1 VTRSYG
7 RADELGTATAPWLAA
22 GLAAP
27 ALVACGPLGL
37 IAIALAACLLMLRT
51 RRIAPLALAVAAG
64 CALLGAAW
72 SAHGIERRAADPLAA
87 RIGHVERARVV
98 VDGQPR
104 PGPFGSSAIA
114 QLEGHPVELRARGLL
129 QQGSIVEVS
138 GALARVAPSSGDFD
152 RRTWLARQGVHETLA
167 ARSLVLIGRRGGLQ
181 GMLDELRRGAR
192 AALRAGGDDES
203 SRIATGVALGGTAS
217 LGDGTVEAFRAS
229 GLAHLLAVSGGNV
242 VLLVA
247 AVLLLAW
254 LAQVPR
260 AYAHGCAI
268 PVVIAYAAI
277 VGGGPSV
284 VRAAATGVLA
294 AIAWLAGSARDPWH
308 LLALAAA
315 AVLALDPWAVV
326 GPGFQLSF
334 AAVAAIHGLAPAIRD
349 RLEGTVMPLRLCAPF
364 AISLACT
371 LATAPVALAH
381 FGRTSLVASLPANL
395 LALPAVA
402 PLLWLALASCLL
414 WPVAPGAA
422 VVLDAA
428 VRALGA
434 YIGLVARSGAWLDA
448 VLPGRALLV
457 GLTAGALA
465 WLALRRPA
473 AAFAAA
479 LAGLVLALA
488 WPSARASPPAP
499 RALRVTILDVGQ
511 GSAALIEAP
520 GLRALVDTG
529 PPSAHVEQVLRRRG
543 ITSLDALL
551 LSHDQLDHDGRAAAI
566 VRSLRVGLLV
576 TPALPAHSPSFGE
589 AVAVARARGTRIVG
603 GRAGLVFRSG
613 PAEVRVVGPL
623 HATPTTPVN
632 DAALVVLA
640 RQGACSF
647 LLPADAESPVLL
659 IDGLAPVGVLDVS
672 HHGSGDP
679 GLGRLL
685 AQLRPRLAVISVG
698 ARNGYVHPASAT
710 LAALARARVP
720 VRRTDRDGDVALACR
735 AGRRHG

>member
-1 VTRSYG
+1 MIPGG
-7 RADELGTATAPWLAA
+7 RADELGTAAAPWLAA

-27 ALVACGPLGL
+27 ALAASGPVGVAVV
-37 IAIALAACLLMLRT
+37 ALAPLLLTLRT
-51 RRIAPLALAVAAG
+51 GRLAPPVAAAVVA

-72 SAHGIERRAADPLAA
+72 SAHGIEVRAADPLAA
-87 RIGHVERARVV
+87 RVGHVELVRLV

-114 QLEGHPVELRARGLL
+114 RLDGHPVELRARGLL

-138 GALARVAPSSGDFD
+138 GTLALVPPSTGGFD

-167 ARSLVLIGRRGGLQ
+167 ARSLALLGRRGGVQ
-181 GMLDELRRGAR
+181 GVLDRLRHSAR

-229 GLAHLLAVSGGNV
+229 GLAHLLAVSGGNI

-254 LAQVPR
+254 LARVPR

-294 AIAWLAGSARDPWH
+294 SLAWLAGSARDPWH
-308 LLALAAA
+308 LLALAAV

-334 AAVAAIHGLAPAIRD
+334 VAVAAIHGLAPPIRS
-349 RLEGTVMPLRLCAPF
+349 RLEGTVVPLRLCAPF

-371 LATAPVALAH
+371 LATAPVALLH

-402 PLLWLALASCLL
+402 PLLWLALAACIL

-434 YIGLVARSGAWLDA
+434 YIGLVARFGAWLDGA
-448 VLPGRALLV
+448 LPGPALLIA
-457 GLTAGALA
+457 LTGGALA

-473 AAFAAA
+473 GTFAGA

-488 WPSARASPPAP
+488 WPSARGSPPPP

-529 PPSAHVEQVLRRRG
+529 PPSARVEQVLRRRG
-543 ITSLDALL
+543 VSSLDALL

-566 VRSLRVGLLV
+566 VRSLRVRLLV
-576 TPALPAHSPSFGE
+576 TPALPGHSPSY
-589 AVAVARARGTRIVG
+589 ADALAAARARGTRVLR
-603 GRAGLVFRSG
+603 GRAGMVLRSG
-613 PAEVRVVGPL
+613 PVEVRVVGPL
-623 HATPTTPVN
+623 RATPATPAN

-640 RQGACSF
+640 RQGSCSF
-647 LLPADAESPVLL
+647 LLPADAESPALL
-659 IDGLAPVGVLDVS
+659 TDGLAPVGVLDVS

-698 ARNGYVHPASAT
+698 AHNAYGHPAAAT
-710 LAALARARVP
+710 LATLAEARVP
-720 VRRTDRDGDVALACR
+720 VRRTDREGDIAVACNVMT
-735 AGRRHG
+735 